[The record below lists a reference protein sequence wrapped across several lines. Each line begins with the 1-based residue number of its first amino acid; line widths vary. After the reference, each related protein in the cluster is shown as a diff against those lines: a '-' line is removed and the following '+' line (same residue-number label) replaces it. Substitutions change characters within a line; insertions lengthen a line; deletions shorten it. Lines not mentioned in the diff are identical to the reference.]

1 MAKLKLAPKGGH
13 ATGSWGVVPGGNPT
27 GREGVFDQLEVRRKL
42 DRLRWVFVRGG
53 NSTGRN
59 GVPITQHM
67 AKPKFIEDQDQLE
80 KLAPVMKAPIKRHVF
95 VCNGKSCS
103 QVGSA
108 EVKAEFVRILEE
120 KGLRQGKESKGR
132 NPMGEIVLTDCGSVG
147 FCSIGVAVLV
157 YPEGV
162 WYGQVQAEDV
172 PEIIE
177 EHLEKGRVVERLALI
192 ELDPS

>member
-1 MAKLKLAPKGGH
+1 M
-13 ATGSWGVVPGGNPT
+13 N
-27 GREGVFDQLEVRRKL
+27 
-42 DRLRWVFVRGG
+42 
-53 NSTGRN
+53 
-59 GVPITQHM
+59 
-67 AKPKFIEDQDQLE
+67 KPKFIDDRDQLE

-103 QVGSA
+103 GVGSS
-108 EVKAEFVRILEE
+108 EVKSEFERILEE

-162 WYGQVQAEDV
+162 WYGQVTAEDV

-177 EHLEKGRVVERLALI
+177 KHLENGQVVQRLALI
-192 ELDPS
+192 DLDS

>member
-1 MAKLKLAPKGGH
+1 MAKLKII
-13 ATGSWGVVPGGNPT
+13 
-27 GREGVFDQLEVRRKL
+27 Q
-42 DRLRWVFVRGG
+42 DR
-53 NSTGRN
+53 
-59 GVPITQHM
+59 
-67 AKPKFIEDQDQLE
+67 DQLE
-80 KLAPVMKAPIKRHVF
+80 KLAPVMKAPIRRHVF

-108 EVKAEFVRILEE
+108 EVKAEFERILER
-120 KGLRQGKESKGR
+120 KGLRQGKVSKGR
-132 NPMGEIVLTDCGSVG
+132 NPMGEVVLTDCGSVG

-177 EHLEKGRVVERLALI
+177 EHLEKGKVVERLALI
-192 ELDPS
+192 ELDTERS